1 MYVDLKNNSFL
12 HLDPLFTD
20 TMPDLTVLELI
31 NGIGGIHRA
40 TDLAASHLTAEEH
53 PGHVPGNQ
61 TLRGPCAH
69 VPPVNHTTHK
79 PGQASRH

>member
-61 TLRGPCAH
+61 TLRAH
-69 VPPVNHTTHK
+69 SPLNH
-79 PGQASRH
+79 PSRAAPLGGHMT